1 MLEQGRVGVEDL
13 GDRLEPEDGLADQKL
28 ECHVFVVA
36 LQREVLRAL
45 EDEVRCHQ
53 AWRERTSREVVH
65 RLGAMTHRV
74 GEAQ

>member
-1 MLEQGRVGVEDL
+1 MRADRESAEKGFSADGVEA
-13 GDRLEPEDGLADQKL
+13 RS
-28 ECHVFVVA
+28 CHVSVVA
-36 LQREVLRAL
+36 LQREVLRPL